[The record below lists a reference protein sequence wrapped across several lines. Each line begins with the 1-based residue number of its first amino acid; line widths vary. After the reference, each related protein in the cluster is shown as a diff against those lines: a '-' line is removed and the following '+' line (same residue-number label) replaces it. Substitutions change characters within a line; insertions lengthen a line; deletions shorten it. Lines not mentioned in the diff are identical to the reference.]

1 MIPSDPAMRAVMRA
15 IANETPQQEPD
26 PLFGQMM
33 RDVARGRR
41 TVDEAWQ
48 ILQADSR
55 AKGGE

>member
-1 MIPSDPAMRAVMRA
+1 MRAVMRA